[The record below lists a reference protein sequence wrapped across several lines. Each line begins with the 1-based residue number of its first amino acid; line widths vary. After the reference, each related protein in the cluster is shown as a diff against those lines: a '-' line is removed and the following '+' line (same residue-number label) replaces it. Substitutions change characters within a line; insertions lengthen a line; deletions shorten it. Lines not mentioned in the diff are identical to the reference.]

1 MRQIN
6 TNMFHFLKKYSPDYA
21 QNTIEG
27 WSIILVVAVGCE
39 VSSFANSW
47 LGMLGMFVIGP
58 AHEARPLCLA
68 HLCVKIREEV
78 GESLAKQSLE
88 STVGVS
94 FGICSGFVRDAL
106 LSRFFTMQSYYIQIW
121 Q

>member
-1 MRQIN
+1 M
-6 TNMFHFLKKYSPDYA
+6 
-21 QNTIEG
+21 
-27 WSIILVVAVGCE
+27 VVAVGCE

-94 FGICSGFVRDAL
+94 FGICSGFVRDAR
-106 LSRFFTMQSYYIQIW
+106 LSRFFYNAKLLHSDLAVIRFYTIPAIE
-121 Q
+121 